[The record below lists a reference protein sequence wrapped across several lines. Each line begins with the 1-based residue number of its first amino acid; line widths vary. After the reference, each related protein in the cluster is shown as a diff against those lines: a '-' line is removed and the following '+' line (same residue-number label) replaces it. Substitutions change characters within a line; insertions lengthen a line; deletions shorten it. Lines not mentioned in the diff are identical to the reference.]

1 MINPEITLG
10 QLIPVAL
17 LVVGAIGAWFTLKA
31 NSASTAETTKGLTT
45 RLDKTDGEL
54 DTLRRHVD
62 RNCVE
67 HTHLKEV
74 EGRLSGRIA
83 DVEHT
88 VKQVPMQVVGLL
100 NAAPVGPNRRRG
112 TTS

>member
-10 QLIPVAL
+10 QLIPVVL
-17 LVVGAIGAWFTLKA
+17 LAVGAIGAWFTLKA

-45 RLDKTDGEL
+45 RLDKTDTALE
-54 DTLRRHVD
+54 TLQRHVD

-67 HTHLKEV
+67 HSHLKDV
-74 EGRLSGRIA
+74 ETRLSGRIA

-100 NAAPVGPNRRRG
+100 NGVPGGSGRRTR
-112 TTS
+112 TTP